1 MALDP
6 PTYDEEAALL
16 EEGYAVIS
24 AEQAAGVDEAGR
36 GSLAGP
42 VIAAAAVLPVHP
54 NGEWLRGIRDS
65 KQLTPRR
72 RLAALE
78 TMGESSVTLAT
89 GSASAGEIDTIGII
103 EATRAAMTRAVAALP
118 VLPQFLLIDAM
129 ILPDLDIP
137 QRSIIK
143 GDAKCLSIAA
153 ASIKAKVSRDALMC
167 DADAEY
173 PHYGFARH
181 KGYATR
187 EHLDSLEVV
196 GPCEIHRF
204 SFAPVRRLQGTLL

>member
-1 MALDP
+1 MALGPP

-16 EEGYAVIS
+16 EEGYAVI
-24 AEQAAGVDEAGR
+24 AGVDEAGR

-42 VIAAAAVLPVHP
+42 VVAAAAVLPMNP
-54 NGEWLRGIRDS
+54 TGKWLTGIRDS

-78 TMGESSVTLAT
+78 TMGDASVTLAT
-89 GSASAGEIDTIGII
+89 GSASADEIDTVGII
-103 EATRAAMTRAVAALP
+103 EATRAAMTRAVEALP

-153 ASIKAKVSRDALMC
+153 ASIKAKVTRDALMR
-167 DADAEY
+167 DADADY

-187 EHLDSLEVV
+187 EHLESLEAI

-204 SFAPVRRLQGTLL
+204 SFAPVRRLHGTLL

>member
-1 MALDP
+1 MALGP
-6 PTYDEEAALL
+6 PPSYDEESALL
-16 EEGYAVIS
+16 EEGYAVI
-24 AEQAAGVDEAGR
+24 AGIDEAGR

-42 VIAAAAVLPVHP
+42 VIAAAAVLPMHP

-65 KQLTPRR
+65 KQLTPRK
-72 RLAALE
+72 RLAALD
-78 TMGESSVTLAT
+78 TMGEASVTLTT
-89 GSASAGEIDTIGII
+89 GAASADEIDTIGII

-118 VLPQFLLIDAM
+118 VSPQILLIDAM
-129 ILPDLDIP
+129 ILPDLNIP

-153 ASIKAKVSRDALMC
+153 ASIRAKVARDAIMV
-167 DADAEY
+167 DADADY
-173 PHYGFARH
+173 PRYGFARH

-187 EHLDSLEVV
+187 EHLESLEAI

>member
-1 MALDP
+1 MALGP
-6 PTYDEEAALL
+6 PPSYDEESALL
-16 EEGYAVIS
+16 EEGYAVI
-24 AEQAAGVDEAGR
+24 AGIDEAGR

-42 VIAAAAVLPVHP
+42 VIAAAAVLPMHP
-54 NGEWLRGIRDS
+54 NGEWLSGIRDS

-78 TMGESSVTLAT
+78 TMDEASVTLAT
-89 GSASAGEIDTIGII
+89 GSASSGEIDTIGII

-129 ILPDLDIP
+129 VLLDLDIP

-153 ASIKAKVSRDALMC
+153 ASIKAKVSRDALMR
-167 DADAEY
+167 DAAADY

-187 EHLDSLEVV
+187 EHLESLEAV

>member
-1 MALDP
+1 MAIEL

-16 EEGYAVIS
+16 EEGYTVI
-24 AEQAAGVDEAGR
+24 AGVDEAGR

-42 VIAAAAVLPVHP
+42 VVAAAAVLPTYP
-54 NGEWLRGIRDS
+54 KGEWLANIRDS
-65 KQLTPRR
+65 KQLTPRKR
-72 RLAALE
+72 TSALELMGAVPVNLAA
-78 TMGESSVTLAT
+78 
-89 GSASAGEIDTIGII
+89 GSASSEEVDTIGII
-103 EATRAAMTRAVAALP
+103 EATRAAMTRAISALP
-118 VLPQFLLIDAM
+118 VSPQFLLIDAM
-129 ILPDLDIP
+129 VLPDLDIP

-153 ASIKAKVSRDALMC
+153 ASIKAKVTRDAFMC
-167 DADAEY
+167 DADDDY

-187 EHLDSLEVV
+187 EHLESLGAL

>member
-1 MALDP
+1 MPLDSP
-6 PTYDEEAALL
+6 PTYDEESALL
-16 EEGYAVIS
+16 EEGYTVI
-24 AEQAAGVDEAGR
+24 AGIDEAGR

-42 VIAAAAVLPVHP
+42 IVAAAAVLPMHP
-54 NGEWLRGIRDS
+54 NGEWLSGIRDS

-72 RLAALE
+72 RLAALKA
-78 TMGESSVTLAT
+78 MGKASVTLAT
-89 GSASAGEIDTIGII
+89 GSASADEIDTIGII

-118 VLPQFLLIDAM
+118 VMPQFLMIDAM
-129 ILPDLDIP
+129 VLPDVDIP

-153 ASIKAKVSRDALMC
+153 ASIKAKVTRDTMMC
-167 DADAEY
+167 EADTDY
-173 PHYGFARH
+173 PQYGFARH

-187 EHLDSLEVV
+187 EHLESLEAV